1 MTAKRKTYPV
11 GQNPPFRNQLRNT
24 LKCSFMHGRSVLIDL
39 QHIPSKL
46 TELRNPLPCGGAIIH
61 KKIRDTI
68 GTRHSMASSAESL
81 VFPEVSPYASSMI
94 EAGGGHFLYLEQC
107 GNPSGTPVIVLHG
120 GPGSGC
126 TPAQRRFFDPAHYR
140 VILFDQ
146 RGCGRSQPAGLIE
159 ENTTQL
165 LVEDIEL
172 IRRHLGIDRWLV
184 FGGSWGSTLA
194 LAYASSHPQP
204 VTGLILRGIFL
215 TRPQEIAWFL
225 YGVRAFFP
233 EPWDRLVAPLSDD
246 ERKDILGAYQR
257 RIFGSDRQ
265 ASIAAARNWNAF
277 EGSIIS
283 LFPPQAS
290 TSPAPSDETTLARAR
305 VQLHYLANGC
315 FLAETPLLGRI
326 NKIRHIPAIIIQGRY
341 DMVCPLQSAHEL
353 HLAWPEAQYQIIP
366 DAGHGAFE
374 PGIARAL
381 VAATERFKSLA

>member
-1 MTAKRKTYPV
+1 
-11 GQNPPFRNQLRNT
+11 
-24 LKCSFMHGRSVLIDL
+24 
-39 QHIPSKL
+39 
-46 TELRNPLPCGGAIIH
+46 
-61 KKIRDTI
+61 
-68 GTRHSMASSAESL
+68 MASSAESL
-81 VFPEVSPYASSMI
+81 VFPEVSPYATSMI
-94 EAGGGHFLYLEQC
+94 EAGSGHFLYLEQC

-140 VILFDQ
+140 IILFDQ
-146 RGCGRSQPAGLIE
+146 RGCGRSQPVGLIE

-194 LAYASSHPQP
+194 MAYATSRPLA

-215 TRPQEIAWFL
+215 TRPQEISWFL

-233 EPWDRLVAPLSDD
+233 EAWEKLVAPLNEL
-246 ERKDILGAYQR
+246 ERDDILGAYQKH
-257 RIFGSDRQ
+257 IFEGALETSV
-265 ASIAAARNWNAF
+265 AAARNWNAF

-283 LFPPQAS
+283 LYPPQTPTSS
-290 TSPAPSDETTLARAR
+290 TPPSDEATLARAR

-315 FLAETPLLGRI
+315 FLAETPLLERI

-381 VAATERFKSLA
+381 VEATERFKYLT